1 MFGLRLAYKQVTHK
15 RNPNVWLQT
24 SYKETEPKRY
34 IGVAQGLHWGYIEV
48 TQGLHWGYIYFKV
61 FDLNNQNVVVW

>member
-34 IGVAQGLHWGYIEV
+34 IGVA
-48 TQGLHWGYIYFKV
+48 
-61 FDLNNQNVVVW
+61 